1 MEASLS
7 SALAVIPC
15 DRLRRGIRPASPAP
29 AGDFDPAVKV
39 YQGQF
44 GLEITGFFT
53 FSPVT
58 VVTLRRLSL

>member
-1 MEASLS
+1 VTVYVAASGQH
-7 SALAVIPC
+7 P
-15 DRLRRGIRPASPAP
+15 PAP
-29 AGDFDPAVKV
+29 AGDFSPAAKV